1 MRNENAVTA
10 ELRTVILSPGGKSFN
25 RRGIVTIIMDGCAE
39 LAKTEKQKPALLF
52 R

>member
-10 ELRTVILSPGGKSFN
+10 ALRTVTLSREGESFN

-39 LAKTEKQKPALLF
+39 LAKTEKQKLALLF